1 MVGNMR
7 HKGFTFIE
15 LMVVLAIIAMLVSI
29 TMPRYF
35 EGLEKSREAVLRE
48 NLSVMRKSIDH
59 YYGDKNLYPPS
70 LQSLVDE
77 RYLKFIPED
86 PLTEKADTWQT
97 VMPPDNS
104 NRVYDIHS
112 GSPDT
117 ASNGTLYN
125 TW

>member
-1 MVGNMR
+1 MVASMKQ
-7 HKGFTFIE
+7 KGFTFIE

-29 TMPRYF
+29 AMPRYF

-48 NLSVMRKSIDH
+48 NLSVMRKAIDH

-86 PLTEKADTWQT
+86 PLTEQADTWQT
-97 VMPPDNS
+97 VLPPDNS
-104 NRVYDIHS
+104 NRVYDVHS